1 MNFSL
6 PDEIASLPVPS
17 EVAARLRTSLRLF
30 DDGIVSSDALE
41 HQLRKYKDFFC
52 PSVKPPHGR
61 LILKRDIHAFEA
73 TLRAFQDHELAS
85 FTRQFRESLSQQKSR
100 LESLVCRVYATACQ
114 QQVRE
119 INDEKEACDWLRS
132 RLDAALSEL
141 PRRADRIR
149 LTPPIYKD
157 VTYSTLN
164 DPRFVS
170 SVRKVFPSEPWQLY
184 ESRMAAAATG
194 SP

>member
-1 MNFSL
+1 M
-6 PDEIASLPVPS
+6 
-17 EVAARLRTSLRLF
+17 
-30 DDGIVSSDALE
+30 
-41 HQLRKYKDFFC
+41 
-52 PSVKPPHGR
+52 
-61 LILKRDIHAFEA
+61 ILKRDIHAFEA

-132 RLDAALSEL
+132 RLGAALSDL